1 MQENH
6 NDQPIELTYPVEIQ
20 FTDPNETNNS
30 NQPMEQ
36 DSNREQ
42 TTGSSIQRENITFT
56 LVEQHSSS
64 DKENNGRPIKAEEDI
79 GNSNSESQVFPTSVT
94 PPERT
99 NERADQS
106 TDDGS
111 RTVQECTGFRPP
123 LRQILEERRPICHR
137 SFDHLR
143 TVDKVFTYLTSISGI
158 RATQPEKQRLAKL
171 WILLKDDRFVLAL
184 ISQARKKLNWHCAEL
199 LEVYTNIACYESP
212 SRHSFLSSYQV
223 TDGF

>member
-6 NDQPIELTYPVEIQ
+6 NEQPIELTYPVEIQ
-20 FTDPNETNNS
+20 LTNPNETNDS

-36 DSNREQ
+36 DSDRDQ
-42 TTGSSIQRENITFT
+42 TTELSTRQENITFT

-64 DKENNGRPIKAEEDI
+64 DKENDGRLIKAEEDI

-99 NERADQS
+99 NERTHQS

-111 RTVQECTGFRPP
+111 GTVQERTGFHLP
-123 LRQILEERRPICHR
+123 LHQILEERRPICHR

-143 TVDKVFTYLTSISGI
+143 TVDEVFDRITYLTSISGI
-158 RATQPEKQRLAKL
+158 CVTQPEK
-171 WILLKDDRFVLAL
+171 
-184 ISQARKKLNWHCAEL
+184 
-199 LEVYTNIACYESP
+199 
-212 SRHSFLSSYQV
+212 
-223 TDGF
+223 